1 MSDKEFSGR
10 ISIRIPKSLHKEL
23 SITAK
28 QEAVT
33 LNQYIVYLLSMNNEL
48 VKAKS
53 SDCFYPVAA

>member
-28 QEAVT
+28 RESVT
-33 LNQYIVYLLSMNNEL
+33 LNQYIVYLLSMNHEL
-48 VKAKS
+48 NKAQS
-53 SDCFYPVAA
+53 ANCHYTFAA